1 MKQILIILF
10 RIFMALLWV
19 LYNLIYYKNV
29 NVIKISHDEIGFKL
43 DDSVDVIRTREIKA
57 TIKKLPYCWY
67 TVLVNDFHC
76 CGIWVEAMTCSPG
89 RRDDVKM

>member
-10 RIFMALLWV
+10 QIFMALLWV

-29 NVIKISHDEIGFKL
+29 NVIKISHDEMGFKL

-57 TIKKLPYCWY
+57 TIKKITLL
-67 TVLVNDFHC
+67 LVHC
-76 CGIWVEAMTCSPG
+76 ARE
-89 RRDDVKM
+89 